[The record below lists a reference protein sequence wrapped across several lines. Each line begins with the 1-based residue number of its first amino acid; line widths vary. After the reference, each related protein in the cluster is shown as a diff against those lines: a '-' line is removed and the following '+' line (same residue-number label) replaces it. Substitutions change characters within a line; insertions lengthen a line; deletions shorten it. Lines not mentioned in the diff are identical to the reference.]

1 MHLRG
6 QVGHW
11 QRCVDLMQ
19 PTATTVGSLPRS
31 SALVA
36 AKPPES
42 AAFPNGLPLALAS
55 AAYSP
60 LIHSGAH
67 QLFLLSSHLLISR
80 SYIFLLLLWHC
91 KVRLL
96 DTAQVG
102 SPPKTKDRVSGY
114 ISSHISSHKT
124 VGSHHPH
131 CRDNYTTDYCDC
143 HSMSTRF
150 SYSGPHLRASTCS
163 PTSTS
168 SSWPL
173 F

>member
-36 AKPPES
+36 TKPPES

-55 AAYSP
+55 AAYNP
-60 LIHSGAH
+60 PTHSGTH

-96 DTAQVG
+96 DAAQVG
-102 SPPKTKDRVSGY
+102 SPPKTKDRISGY
-114 ISSHISSHKT
+114 ISSHKT
-124 VGSHHPH
+124 VVSLFPH
-131 CRDNYTTDYCDC
+131 CRDNYNSGCC
-143 HSMSTRF
+143 NSLSMSTRF
-150 SYSGPHLRASTCS
+150 SYFSSHLRISTRS